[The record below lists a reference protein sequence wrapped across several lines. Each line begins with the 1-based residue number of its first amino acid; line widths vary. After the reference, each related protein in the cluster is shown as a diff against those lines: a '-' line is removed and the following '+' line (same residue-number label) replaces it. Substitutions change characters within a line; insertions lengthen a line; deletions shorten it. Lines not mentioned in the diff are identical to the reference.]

1 MRQRRIKHII
11 TCIIIKSC
19 ILSLIIHNT
28 GKTPAQ
34 NDNNLSTN
42 VTFGA
47 EEEIFSLT
55 IPSLRSC
62 KVTLPDNIINTC
74 K

>member
-19 ILSLIIHNT
+19 ILSMIIHNT
-28 GKTPAQ
+28 DRTPAQ

-47 EEEIFSLT
+47 EEGIFSLT
-55 IPSLRSC
+55 IPSPQSC
-62 KVTLPDNIINTC
+62 KVTVPENIINSC